1 MPSLGKL
8 EHKPVRAETGE
19 EARLPGTVFGT
30 AGQRAVRGRRAPTRL
45 VIGAGACVHLL
56 PRAPD
61 HTHAPTAPRRRTRK
75 GYTKEAGVTRAG
87 RGPLAVSSVGRR
99 SLGREMDK
107 VTAHV

>member
-61 HTHAPTAPRRRTRK
+61 HTHAPHGTTVTHEK
-75 GYTKEAGVTRAG
+75 GVYEGGWSNPSWARSA
-87 RGPLAVSSVGRR
+87 RGLQCGAKIVGQRD
-99 SLGREMDK
+99 G
-107 VTAHV
+107 